1 MYPAGILISYETETQ
16 IFVVLE
22 ILKIFVR
29 INFRK
34 SPIIIKLKSFAGID
48 FRESTFSGSNR
59 EFNLAKL
66 SSHKVHP
73 QSQSN

>member
-1 MYPAGILISYETETQ
+1 MYLAGILISYETETQ

-34 SPIIIKLKSFAGID
+34 SPIIIKLKNFAGID
-48 FRESTFSGSNR
+48 FRE
-59 EFNLAKL
+59 
-66 SSHKVHP
+66 
-73 QSQSN
+73 